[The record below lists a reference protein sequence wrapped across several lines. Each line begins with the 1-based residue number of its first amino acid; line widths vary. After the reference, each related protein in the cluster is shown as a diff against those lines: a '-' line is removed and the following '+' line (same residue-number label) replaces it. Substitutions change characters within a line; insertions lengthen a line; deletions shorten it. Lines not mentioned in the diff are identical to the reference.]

1 MPSLRAF
8 SKNQEIIKKIRSC
21 LRHVFPYAL
30 SACPL
35 LRLCPRPPTRDFF
48 LRSFQHAGPSY
59 TLCPRRRLP
68 MGGARSA
75 GAPGGPPRHPPRS
88 AGAPGG
94 PPRHSPTGASGGLP
108 RSAGAS
114 GGPPCPHRRVRWAA
128 TLCRCPRRAAMPCP
142 HRRVWWAAT
151 LCRRPRRTATPCP
164 HRRVRWAA
172 SVGSLALPVPPASR
186 HGEKRPL
193 ACVSTPADY
202 FVQHGHIV
210 TATERAARV
219 KAAQDLYMV
228 GEARGWTPAVPAE
241 RNQTVAYFAVTYSK
255 GHLDS
260 ARTAVGAWELFCQ
273 EEGLPPWPAD
283 WVRVY
288 LFFKLY
294 APFTTPKRA
303 TTIEGRRPWLCWPP
317 PASPLASPLPAPLPA
332 PPPAQP
338 PLRASAGGQHSRGAR
353 GRGTQGKR
361 VPRHSKPNLESLFRA
376 PRMRATPGYWLRPEM
391 PLLGSG
397 ASGFA
402 RCASGHREKALNT
415 ERPESS
421 GRSMF
426 SPP

>member
-1 MPSLRAF
+1 MFSVRPQPPLRAAT
-8 SKNQEIIKKIRSC
+8 SC
-21 LRHVFPYAL
+21 PHRRVRWA
-30 SACPL
+30 AT
-35 LRLCPRPPTRDFF
+35 LCR
-48 LRSFQHAGPSY
+48 
-59 TLCPRRRLP
+59 CPRRAATPCPHRSVRWSATLCRCPRRAALP
-68 MGGARSA
+68 CPHRRVRWAASPCRC
-75 GAPGGPPRHPPRS
+75 PRRAAMPCPHRRVRWAATLCRCPRR
-88 AGAPGG
+88 AA
-94 PPRHSPTGASGGLP
+94 T
-108 RSAGAS
+108 
-114 GGPPCPHRRVRWAA
+114 PCPHRRVRWAA

>member
-1 MPSLRAF
+1 M
-8 SKNQEIIKKIRSC
+8 
-21 LRHVFPYAL
+21 
-30 SACPL
+30 
-35 LRLCPRPPTRDFF
+35 
-48 LRSFQHAGPSY
+48 
-59 TLCPRRRLP
+59 
-68 MGGARSA
+68 
-75 GAPGGPPRHPPRS
+75 
-88 AGAPGG
+88 
-94 PPRHSPTGASGGLP
+94 
-108 RSAGAS
+108 
-114 GGPPCPHRRVRWAA
+114 
-128 TLCRCPRRAAMPCP
+128 
-142 HRRVWWAAT
+142 
-151 LCRRPRRTATPCP
+151 
-164 HRRVRWAA
+164 
-172 SVGSLALPVPPASR
+172 GSLALPVPPASR